1 MIPGAAASIEGSLKP
16 DSLGL
21 AGAVQS
27 HWKKLAGTLGVLLL
41 CLLFVR
47 SVRTQHRSEE
57 YNALMQKKIS
67 QRHADAPSESSALP
81 TPQQQTTR
89 VLVLKKERMMELFS
103 GDTVIKTYMVALG
116 RGGLAPKQRQGD
128 HLTPEGLYQ
137 IDRRNKGSR
146 FYRALHVSYPN
157 GVDRERARKLGV
169 DPGGDIMIHGIT
181 NGLGWLGST
190 QTLIDWTNGCI
201 AVTDSE
207 MDEVWLLVPDGIPI
221 EIRP

>member
-1 MIPGAAASIEGSLKP
+1 MNRTIQVGI
-16 DSLGL
+16 
-21 AGAVQS
+21 
-27 HWKKLAGTLGVLLL
+27 LLL
-41 CLLFVR
+41 VFV
-47 SVRTQHRSEE
+47 ST
-57 YNALMQKKIS
+57 ALS
-67 QRHADAPSESSALP
+67 
-81 TPQQQTTR
+81 TPQQRVSR
-89 VLVLKKERMMELFS
+89 VLVLKKEHKMELLS
-103 GDTVIKTYMVALG
+103 GETVIKTYTVALG

-137 IDRRNKGSR
+137 IDRRNKNSR

-157 GVDRERARKLGV
+157 EVDRERARKLGV

-181 NGLGWLGST
+181 NGLGWLGSM

-207 MDEVWLLVPDGIPI
+207 MDEIWLLVPDGTPV